1 MSRFFKEAEEKS
13 GKINEQ
19 FSRAMSDVFSDDFE
33 FTENDVKDMNRIIE
47 ENDLQTKEDFL
58 EYINEQM
65 SLQQEESNE
74 DVMRKSN
81 WASRGLV
88 ALSLFTMLTFGAYGG
103 ATAVANYRNSNNET
117 AIVQELNES
126 KGAIKEVLINEGKMT
141 SEIKDGEEVI
151 ELAFPE
157 NAEEWAVFLG
167 GAVDYTGDNLD
178 DLKDYLEE
186 RNEREREREIE
197 EAAMGEQST
206 VAVGDPPEGY
216 SNLKDQYTIV
226 YNPDTNEY
234 HFSDGENILL
244 DPKEMDEIKENSN
257 EENSLSDEAEEII
270 QDDTVNDDYNDV
282 DDDQDDTVNDDY
294 DDVDDNQDDTVND
307 DYNDVDDNQDDT
319 VNGDY
324 NDVDDNQDDTVNDDY
339 NDVDDNQDDT
349 VNDDYNDVDDNQDDT
364 VNDDY
369 NDVDDNQDDTVN
381 GDYNDVD
388 DNQDDTDDTD
398 YDDAN
403 NYDDI
408 KVEGNELFEEAE
420 HDYEQLT
427 LFDEEEIDL
436 PLEEED
442 IFETPNEETIDDSVS
457 EYDQLTL
464 FDDETLDSLEVETT
478 VTETIDT
485 IATESFD
492 AAPEPVVETMSY
504 TSDDSGE

>member
-294 DDVDDNQDDTVND
+294 DDVDDNQDDTVN
-307 DYNDVDDNQDDT
+307 
-319 VNGDY
+319 
-324 NDVDDNQDDTVNDDY
+324 
-339 NDVDDNQDDT
+339 
-349 VNDDYNDVDDNQDDT
+349 
-364 VNDDY
+364 
-369 NDVDDNQDDTVN
+369 

>member
-88 ALSLFTMLTFGAYGG
+88 ALSFFTMLTFGAYGG

-178 DLKDYLEE
+178 DLKDFLEE
-186 RNEREREREIE
+186 RDEREREREIE
-197 EAAMGEQST
+197 EAAMAEQST
-206 VAVGDPPEGY
+206 VAAGAGDPPKGY
-216 SNLKDQYTIV
+216 SNLEDQYTIV

-294 DDVDDNQDDTVND
+294 
-307 DYNDVDDNQDDT
+307 
-319 VNGDY
+319 
-324 NDVDDNQDDTVNDDY
+324 
-339 NDVDDNQDDT
+339 
-349 VNDDYNDVDDNQDDT
+349 
-364 VNDDY
+364 
-369 NDVDDNQDDTVN
+369 
-381 GDYNDVD
+381 NDVD

-408 KVEGNELFEEAE
+408 KVEDNELFEEAE

-427 LFDEEEIDL
+427 LFDEEEVDL
-436 PLEEED
+436 PLEEEA

-492 AAPEPVVETMSY
+492 AEPEPVVETMSY